1 MNLFHFVN
9 KKFKYVFYVENEFY
23 KNYLYDLIIA
33 LAEKDEILYLTSDN
47 HKINEKNIINYNV
60 GNGFLRFLIFQLI
73 KADSFFLTTTDLG
86 NNVLKKN
93 KFVKR
98 YVYIFHAAVSVHKNY
113 TKNAF
118 DNYDE
123 IFCIGDYQIN
133 QFEKMFSYEKY
144 QKIKFVKTG
153 YMYFEHLLKKKLNY
167 QIKKNKNKNI
177 LIAPSWNYSDQN
189 FLVNYSIELFFN
201 ILKKKELTLTFRP
214 HPEHYKR
221 NSKILDIIKERYSSN
236 NNFVIDNSKDPFL
249 SCQNSD
255 ILISDHSGILIE
267 YGMVFQKPM
276 LFFDK
281 YEKIHN
287 SDHLLKNIPCINDVI
302 KENLGVSIKEP
313 EFEKIST
320 YIDLAE
326 KKFSEN
332 KKDIDL
338 LISNNFYN
346 FKTSIYFTKNYI
358 LSSN

>member
-47 HKINEKNIINYNV
+47 HTINEKNIINYNV

-133 QFEKMFSYEKY
+133 QFEKILSKKIY
-144 QKIKFVKTG
+144 QKIKFIKTG
-153 YMYFEHLLKKKLNY
+153 YMYFEHLLKKRSNH

-177 LIAPSWNYSDQN
+177 LIAPSWNYSHQN
-189 FLVNYSIELFFN
+189 FLNNYSRELIFN
-201 ILKKKELTLTFRP
+201 ILKKK
-214 HPEHYKR
+214 
-221 NSKILDIIKERYSSN
+221 N
-236 NNFVIDNSKDPFL
+236 
-249 SCQNSD
+249 
-255 ILISDHSGILIE
+255 
-267 YGMVFQKPM
+267 
-276 LFFDK
+276 
-281 YEKIHN
+281 
-287 SDHLLKNIPCINDVI
+287 
-302 KENLGVSIKEP
+302 
-313 EFEKIST
+313 
-320 YIDLAE
+320 
-326 KKFSEN
+326 
-332 KKDIDL
+332 
-338 LISNNFYN
+338 
-346 FKTSIYFTKNYI
+346 
-358 LSSN
+358 